1 MHYVKHFDILGVD
14 TVQIPCIELHGVPNT
29 ATEGAPGLLGMNV
42 DSEGNEVYICTA
54 VNGAVYTWK
63 ALKDGKDGVSVI
75 GTYINTN
82 GELIITLSNGQTL
95 NAGMVKGTTGDP
107 GKDGEDGVD
116 GVSVVKVETNEN
128 YELLVTLSNGKTQ
141 NAGSVLPE
149 RYEEF
154 MASASATYVS
164 KSTLPIELN
173 SISANTDS
181 KEIDSTLDGRKAGDI
196 IGISF
201 YNMNVN
207 YSSTTVDTNT
217 YGYVHRQGLN
227 GSAVAQPSSN
237 DNVKDFIVS
246 IHNDTTFGY
255 VNIRI
260 TTTTSTPKCRVVS
273 GVLYQT
279 DDSGKIVGKYVISS
293 ITAISM
299 AIYFK

>member
-14 TVQIPCIELHGVPNT
+14 TVQIPCIELHGVPNA
-29 ATEGAPGLLGMNV
+29 ATEGAVGLLGMNV

-141 NAGSVLPE
+141 NAGSVLPS

-164 KSTLPIELN
+164 KSTLPVT
-173 SISANTDS
+173 ISDNIVFDTSAS
-181 KEIDSTLDGRKAGDI
+181 KDLPTFGGREAYDI
-196 IGISF
+196 IG
-201 YNMNVN
+201 V
-207 YSSTTVDTNT
+207 SS
-217 YGYVHRQGLN
+217 
-227 GSAVAQPSSN
+227 
-237 DNVKDFIVS
+237 
-246 IHNDTTFGY
+246 
-255 VNIRI
+255 
-260 TTTTSTPKCRVVS
+260 
-273 GVLYQT
+273 
-279 DDSGKIVGKYVISS
+279 SS
-293 ITAISM
+293 ITIVQIDGNTSVANNTVYQGISGSAFVSFISTTTDVIDINIPISNEYLWGAIKVRIFTTTDTPKIKLMSGVIYQMDDTGQKVVKHTVTTAGCTSM
-299 AIYFK
+299 YIYFK